1 MQVEAV
7 NQITKIHETQPVN
20 YLLSTVMD
28 IGLLINSG
36 PEKVQQKR
44 IECVLKDIK
53 NSLVNPVILF
63 KKNSSRNYKIY

>member
-36 PEKVQQKR
+36 PEKVQLKR
-44 IECVLKDIK
+44 IVCVLKDIK

>member
-36 PEKVQQKR
+36 PEKVQLKR
-44 IECVLKDIK
+44 IVCVL
-53 NSLVNPVILF
+53 
-63 KKNSSRNYKIY
+63 